1 MATPS
6 KAEQLID
13 YTKWEAASLTD
24 KRSPCP
30 MLNALANHHIL
41 PHDGR
46 KISKEVVVKAIYDA
60 INLDTHVGNV
70 FASVALKVNPD
81 NTALPFT
88 SGQNTE
94 TFDLDQLAKH
104 GVIEH
109 DVSLSRN
116 DLSLGD
122 NLTFDDSVWDGVLAS
137 YEGRTETD
145 FHSASKARWDRV
157 ATCKKAHQAAE
168 RKIEYGI
175 KEVILSYGETALLLA
190 LLGDPKDGKIP
201 IKYLKTLFGK

>member
-6 KAEQLID
+6 TSEHPVD
-13 YTKWEAASLTD
+13 YTKWEAAGLHD

-46 KISKEVVVKAIYDA
+46 KISKETVIQVLHDA
-60 INLDTHVGNV
+60 INLDPKVANV

-81 NTALPFT
+81 NKAFPFT
-88 SGQNTE
+88 AGQNTE
-94 TFDLDQLAKH
+94 TFDLDQLAMH

-122 NLTFDDSVWDGVLAS
+122 NLTFDDSVWDGVVAS
-137 YEGRTETD
+137 YDGRTETD

-157 ATCKKAHQAAE
+157 DTCKKAHKAAE

-201 IKYLKTLFGK
+201 VKYLKTLFGK